1 MEWLKLPARRLTYVD
16 TPQGIYTD
24 ALIWF
29 RTREAWLEEYAGAVL
44 EHRPIDKLL
53 YDAAVWLRSPQVLA
67 LWLLPV
73 LLIIVDP
80 LRAGVA
86 TLVVYLAWQLLGP
99 ALVVRRLVPLFS
111 ILELTIIQAL
121 VYVGILS
128 WLASA
133 DQFAAVGVGLAG
145 FVLLRWGVL
154 PLVLRPLTKILRRPL
169 YRLPVPDHVLRT
181 MIVRAALQYRVTL
194 ADFAPIEDQIVQ
206 HLQKRK

>member
-29 RTREAWLEEYAGAVL
+29 RTREAWLKEYAGAVL

-111 ILELTIIQAL
+111 
-121 VYVGILS
+121 G
-128 WLASA
+128 
-133 DQFAAVGVGLAG
+133 
-145 FVLLRWGVL
+145 
-154 PLVLRPLTKILRRPL
+154 P
-169 YRLPVPDHVLRT
+169 
-181 MIVRAALQYRVTL
+181 
-194 ADFAPIEDQIVQ
+194 
-206 HLQKRK
+206 